1 MTETANGNEDSDQL
15 PLEDTLLERGV
26 SDVLDEGITVP
37 EYDRANHFGETAL
50 EEARGEPLEARLDA
64 ESPEVWEAPDPEARD
79 LSRTGRLVADTDA
92 EQGRDNDI
100 FTTDVGIDGA
110 GASAEE
116 AAMHVIDDTRGF
128 DDESQDEAA
137 GDADDESQ
145 SNRDSGSSPD
155 RDSLA

>member
-1 MTETANGNEDSDQL
+1 MTENADGNEDSDQL
-15 PLEDTLLERGV
+15 PLEDTLLDRGV

-37 EYDRANHFGETAL
+37 EYDRANHYGETAL
-50 EEARGEPLEARLDA
+50 EEARGEPLEARLAA

-79 LSRTGRLVADTDA
+79 DTRTGRLVADTAA

-116 AAMHVIDDTRGF
+116 AAMHVIHDTDD
-128 DDESQDEAA
+128 DADEASSGVDTDDSRGTD
-137 GDADDESQ
+137 GDLAPAES
-145 SNRDSGSSPD
+145 
-155 RDSLA
+155 